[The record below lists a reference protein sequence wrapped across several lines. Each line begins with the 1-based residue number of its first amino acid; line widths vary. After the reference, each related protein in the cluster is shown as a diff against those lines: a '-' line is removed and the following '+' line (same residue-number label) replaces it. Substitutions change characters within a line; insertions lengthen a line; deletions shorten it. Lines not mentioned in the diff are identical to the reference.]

1 MQRAQL
7 SPRCAVETNRYG
19 ILCKDL
25 AVRGWAVSRMHGAS
39 VEQHSGTYNSQWKQ
53 GLDGA
58 EYTEI
63 GKLIADLPNMVDN
76 F

>member
-1 MQRAQL
+1 
-7 SPRCAVETNRYG
+7 
-19 ILCKDL
+19 
-25 AVRGWAVSRMHGAS
+25 MHGAS